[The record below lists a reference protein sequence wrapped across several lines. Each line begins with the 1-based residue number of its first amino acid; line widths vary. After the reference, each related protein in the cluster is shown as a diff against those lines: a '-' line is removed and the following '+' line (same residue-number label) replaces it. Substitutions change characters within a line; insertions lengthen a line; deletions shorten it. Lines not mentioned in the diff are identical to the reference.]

1 MIRAL
6 LVLLTLP
13 CLASSLLFVAAA
25 HANGE
30 IQSPT
35 SEAVIL
41 DLSLIKQA
49 PQPGSSPTQ
58 ARSGSGSYPA
68 DHPFLEFTVEES
80 KTAATL
86 FGCDCPYHIN
96 QLRQMRGQ
104 PLLQ

>member
-6 LVLLTLP
+6 LVLLTL
-13 CLASSLLFVAAA
+13 ASPLVFVAAA
-25 HANGE
+25 YANGALQPS
-30 IQSPT
+30 I
-35 SEAVIL
+35 SEQVIL

-49 PQPGSSPTQ
+49 PQGDPAAVQQ
-58 ARSGSGSYPA
+58 AGELNGVV
-68 DHPFLEFTVEES
+68 DHPFLEFSVEES
-80 KTAATL
+80 ETAASL